1 MPPCNVP
8 GPSAFARS
16 LTNWGLMSKKLNVVK
31 RPHTGVLPLLL
42 LPVLTF
48 GSAACW
54 TRAAK
59 VERVEVPV
67 EKVALCPLPEPPKP
81 EPIAA
86 VVCVAEA
93 EPGGEKEWVCLSPE
107 ATWALD
113 RWLAALHRWIELA
126 GACPG
131 VVVGPS
137 GVTEELGKLK

>member
-1 MPPCNVP
+1 
-8 GPSAFARS
+8 
-16 LTNWGLMSKKLNVVK
+16 MSKKLNVVK
-31 RPHTGVLPLLL
+31 KPRTGVPLLLL

-67 EKVALCPLPEPPKP
+67 EKVALCPLPEVPKP

-86 VVCVAEA
+86 VVCTAEGA
-93 EPGGEKEWVCLSPE
+93 EWVCLSPE

-113 RWLAALHRWIELA
+113 RWLAALHRWVELA